1 MKQVVAFLLGMLM
14 LVSGLVPQNDLTELS
29 KLPQLL
35 EHYRYHRT
43 LAQGQLSPLAFLA
56 LHYGPHGT
64 DHRQHPYTSRDAQD
78 HHSLPLDQHHH
89 DCVMV
94 SFVLPTS
101 RVAFPAPALAWPTTV
116 YRAEAGPL
124 YAFSVSNSLLQPPR
138 A

>member
-1 MKQVVAFLLGMLM
+1 MKQVVAFFLGMLM
-14 LVSGLVPQNDLTELS
+14 LVGGLVPQNDLTELG

-43 LAQGQLSPLAFLA
+43 LAHGQLSPAAFLA

-64 DHRQHPYTSRDAQD
+64 DHRKHPYTPRDAED
-78 HHSLPLDQHHH
+78 HHTLPLDQHHH

-101 RVAFPAPALAWPTTV
+101 RLVLPLRVLPWPTAD
-116 YRAEAGPL
+116 YRPEPGPL
-124 YAFSVSNSLLQPPR
+124 YAYCVSTSLLQPPR